1 MKDCTNCFFAEN
13 PFSECAKTF
22 TGVTVFFSKDD
33 KWVNIVQVGGT
44 AGTIG
49 LHFVSATVVGL
60 FIGYWLDDFFGTK
73 PWLIMIFFLLGIVS
87 GFKMVYEDFRRLQ
100 RREEARKKDQMSSLK
115 QDDGKSGGND

>member
-1 MKDCTNCFFAEN
+1 M
-13 PFSECAKTF
+13 
-22 TGVTVFFSKDD
+22 FFSKDD

>member
-1 MKDCTNCFFAEN
+1 
-13 PFSECAKTF
+13 
-22 TGVTVFFSKDD
+22 VFFSKDD

-73 PWLIMIFFLLGIVS
+73 PWLIMIFFLLGIVA

-115 QDDGKSGGND
+115 QDDEKSGGND